1 MHYYVTDNRAAC
13 VPLNEIPTAG
23 YAEFYEDLAERL
35 ADERYHIGHYFAL
48 PDGDVLRAYCL
59 LLDDTEHRV
68 LVASYA
74 IGYYDTPL
82 LPSLTARHPQVHPF
96 EREITERYGVR
107 FADMPWNKPLRF
119 PFDRYDRSSSID
131 NYPFYTIEGASLH
144 EVNVGPIHAGIIEP
158 GAFRFICNGEQ
169 VLHLEI
175 ALGYQHRGV
184 ERTMTADDNVLR
196 QTLVAESV
204 AGDSAVAHATAYAQL
219 REKLAGKEGAP
230 TPLDRERAIALEL
243 ERMAMHIADT
253 GALCMDVGY
262 QLGQVACEAL
272 RTVTINTTQAWCGN
286 RFGKGLIR
294 PFGTNHPLTDTTI
307 DLVRR
312 NIADVRRRYD
322 EVRHDIKSS
331 PSLLSRFEQ
340 CGIVPRSEMTRIGG
354 VGPAARASGVGRDLR
369 TSHPW
374 GVYGIEIAHE
384 PFVKQQGDVMARL
397 MMRCR
402 ETLQSADYVLRLL
415 DACDAPLARL
425 RAGRKA
431 RCAGLRAGRRL
442 ARRNLPR
449 DADRRAGRPARL
461 QDQGPEPPQLAGA
474 GAGRARRGHLGFP
487 DLQQEFQPL
496 LLRTRPV
503 KNTLMIL
510 PKFIV
515 RRSHG
520 RQYIPD
526 LDAVCLTEKFR
537 GRPELTEPSDDEQR
551 AALTRAAAICPTQA
565 IAAAPFT
572 LDMGRCLFCGECA
585 RIAPRAIRFTN
596 DYRIGS
602 PTREGLRLTP
612 GMDRV
617 PFDPAA
623 VREQIVTTFGRA
635 LKLRQ
640 VSAGGDA
647 SVEMELNA
655 TGNVNFDFG
664 RYGVEFTASPRH
676 ADGIVLTGPVTAN
689 MAEALD
695 ICYDAVAEPKLLIVC
710 GSEACSGGLY
720 AASRAVDRSF
730 FERRHVDLWLPGAPT
745 HPMTF
750 IDGIRT
756 LLRKKQ
762 R

>member
-13 VPLNEIPTAG
+13 MPLNEIPTAG

-374 GVYGIEIAHE
+374 GVYGVEIAHE

-415 DACDAPLARL
+415 DACDPAAPL
-425 RAGRKA
+425 
-431 RCAGLRAGRRL
+431 
-442 ARRNLPR
+442 PS
-449 DADRRAGRPARL
+449 
-461 QDQGPEPPQLAGA
+461 
-474 GAGRARRGHLGFP
+474 P
-487 DLQQEFQPL
+487 D
-496 LLRTRPV
+496 
-503 KNTLMIL
+503 
-510 PKFIV
+510 
-515 RRSHG
+515 
-520 RQYIPD
+520 Y
-526 LDAVCLTEKFR
+526 A
-537 GRPELTEPSDDEQR
+537 
-551 AALTRAAAICPTQA
+551 
-565 IAAAPFT
+565 
-572 LDMGRCLFCGECA
+572 
-585 RIAPRAIRFTN
+585 
-596 DYRIGS
+596 
-602 PTREGLRLTP
+602 
-612 GMDRV
+612 
-617 PFDPAA
+617 PAA
-623 VREQIVTTFGRA
+623 RPDALAFGLVEGWRGEICHVTLTDAQGALRGYKIKAPSLHNWLALAVRGEGI
-635 LKLRQ
+635 
-640 VSAGGDA
+640 S
-647 SVEMELNA
+647 
-655 TGNVNFDFG
+655 DF
-664 RYGVEFTASPRH
+664 P
-676 ADGIVLTGPVTAN
+676 
-689 MAEALD
+689 
-695 ICYDAVAEPKLLIVC
+695 ICNKSFNLSYC
-710 GSEACSGGLY
+710 G
-720 AASRAVDRSF
+720 
-730 FERRHVDLWLPGAPT
+730 HDL
-745 HPMTF
+745 
-750 IDGIRT
+750 
-756 LLRKKQ
+756 
-762 R
+762 